1 MIKMD
6 EHVQEKFSGF
16 PENGKN
22 GVENGAS
29 MSGKIGVQSE
39 ISPDQNKNKNEVE
52 QSCEY
57 EKTNSLS
64 VSNWFFTFLIQ
75 DIPIIGEIALLIW
88 AFQKRN
94 ATGKRQYAVARL
106 IYKLIFDIIAVVIL
120 FIMYSMASGALN
132 KLIEYMESI

>member
-1 MIKMD
+1 MD

-16 PENGKN
+16 PKNGKN

-29 MSGKIGVQSE
+29 MGGKIDVQSE
-39 ISPDQNKNKNEVE
+39 ISPDQNKNKNVVE
-52 QSCEY
+52 QNCEY

-106 IYKLIFDIIAVVIL
+106 IYKLIFDIIAVAIL

>member
-1 MIKMD
+1 MD
-6 EHVQEKFSGF
+6 EHMQEKFSGF

-22 GVENGAS
+22 GVENSAS
-29 MSGKIGVQSE
+29 MSGKIDVQSE
-39 ISPDQNKNKNEVE
+39 ISPDQNKNENEVE

>member
-1 MIKMD
+1 MVKMD

-22 GVENGAS
+22 GVENDAS
-29 MSGKIGVQSE
+29 ISGKIDVQSE
-39 ISPDQNKNKNEVE
+39 ISPDQNKNKNDVE

-64 VSNWFFTFLIQ
+64 ISNWFFTFLIQ
-75 DIPIIGEIALLIW
+75 DIPVIGEIALLIW

-106 IYKLIFDIIAVVIL
+106 IYKLIFDIIAMVIL